1 MLKTHLHC
9 FHLLF
14 SRYNS
19 HALKKC
25 KTLSK
30 PGPESFY
37 LVHLNIYTICYWC
50 RRIGSQCP
58 NTPFDWFIL
67 KASKTTFEMK
77 INLNQSDQF
86 IVLSTWNWI
95 GKAVTCQVIGE
106 NCHYS
111 QSLCPFQLCK
121 KTGGQIQTFK
131 WHPNY
136 MMSHK
141 KNKNTAPFPSPK
153 SQSTYL
159 DAIQKNKPNRL
170 SFPKSALRE
179 ACWAHLWRLS
189 VCHPGG
195 WLRQR
200 SRFDRRPWLV
210 PDRLTPGRRQSN
222 ICSGCISNSM
232 HLLKM
237 IYYCLLDSCHSAA
250 LWLSKIK

>member
-1 MLKTHLHC
+1 M
-9 FHLLF
+9 
-14 SRYNS
+14 
-19 HALKKC
+19 
-25 KTLSK
+25 
-30 PGPESFY
+30 
-37 LVHLNIYTICYWC
+37 
-50 RRIGSQCP
+50 
-58 NTPFDWFIL
+58 
-67 KASKTTFEMK
+67 
-77 INLNQSDQF
+77 
-86 IVLSTWNWI
+86 
-95 GKAVTCQVIGE
+95 CQVIGE

-121 KTGGQIQTFK
+121 KTGGQIQTLK

-141 KNKNTAPFPSPK
+141 KKYSTI
-153 SQSTYL
+153 SQSQIPEYL
-159 DAIQKNKPNRL
+159 LGIQKNKPNRL

-210 PDRLTPGRRQSN
+210 PDRLTPGRMQSN
-222 ICSGCISNSM
+222 IYSSCISNSM
-232 HLLKM
+232 HLLKI

-250 LWLSKIK
+250 LVEQN